1 MVPNRPLTHDLIK
14 TFCTSYGVNVREIVI
29 YKFQEGVFYSK
40 RSTRYLSYLLSF
52 LRFYET
58 PIKVK
63 VNWAWGGVNGLITIK

>member
-1 MVPNRPLTHDLIK
+1 MNLVMLFRK
-14 TFCTSYGVNVREIVI
+14 
-29 YKFQEGVFYSK
+29 GVFYSK

-63 VNWAWGGVNGLITIK
+63 VNWAGGGVNGLITIK